1 MKTNRIKNAFFRVKD
16 SGRKSALIP
25 YITVG
30 DPSVNIT
37 VPLMHSLVKSGAD
50 IIELGI
56 PFSDPMADG
65 PVIQK
70 SSERSIAKG
79 VGIMDVL
86 SAVEKFRNDDT
97 KTPIV
102 LMGYENPIECIGQEN
117 FVNLAKNSGVD
128 GVLVVDSPPEE
139 SYYFSDLLKKN
150 DMHQIFLLSPTSTEE
165 RIKFISEI
173 ASGYIYYVSLKGVT
187 GSSKLDVSDVNKRLE
202 TIRKYINI
210 PVGVGFGVRDA
221 DTARRIAILSDAIVI
236 GSKIIELMEQA
247 FNDAK
252 IGEKEECAIEAAVN
266 FISTINNVLK

>member
-1 MKTNRIKNAFFRVKD
+1 MKTNRIKQTFSRVRD
-16 SGRKSALIP
+16 SGRKAALIP

-30 DPSVNIT
+30 DPSINIT

-65 PVIQK
+65 PVIQR
-70 SSERSIAKG
+70 SSERAISRD
-79 VGIMDVL
+79 VGIIDVL
-86 SAVEKFRNDDT
+86 NFVKKFRDDNT
-97 KTPIV
+97 ETPIV

-117 FVNLAKNSGVD
+117 FVNLAKESGVD

-139 SYYFSDLLKKN
+139 SIYFSELLKKN

-165 RIKFISEI
+165 RIRYISKI

-187 GSSKLDVSDVNKRLE
+187 GSSSLDVSDVNRRLE
-202 TIRKYINI
+202 IIRKHIKI

-221 DTARRIAILSDAIVI
+221 ETAKRIAVSADAIVI
-236 GSKIIELMEQA
+236 GSRIIELMEQA
-247 FNDAK
+247 FNDATNRDK
-252 IGEKEECAIEAAVN
+252 DACAIKIAVD
-266 FISTINNVLK
+266 FISTISDVLR